1 MIQGVT
7 LSLINYTF
15 KLSRGS
21 SKVPNLIKQQSNL
34 SNTVL
39 QLLSWT
45 VLRHTMDLICWVG
58 PAILSFIRNAMTIM
72 VESRVISSR
81 PYNERCL

>member
-7 LSLINYTF
+7 LALINYTF
-15 KLSRGS
+15 KLL
-21 SKVPNLIKQQSNL
+21 PNLIKQQSNL